1 MHALLMT
8 LASFPLLV
16 VGYPDLLFSRE
27 GPREVYHPDIEAHRP
42 ALHPNHLTWQP
53 PGECD
58 VRSPCPTL
66 NTLANHGFVPHDG
79 RNITLDVLTKAFKD
93 VLNIAPSLTQGA
105 FSRAVPVNPM
115 FNADFLDLDML
126 HVHNFIEHDGSLSR
140 KDAVFDRTNS
150 FDNDTFNN
158 LLSYFGNETQITI
171 ESMANAR
178 ARHALEMS
186 EENDLFA
193 ITWSQVPVILGEN
206 AMMLLVWNEDTTGTP
221 EDPVAN
227 RAYYEY
233 FFRNQRLPIE
243 LGWSPVDTEITEEAA
258 GKIVAK
264 LQETSPA
271 GVPLAFNPQLAV
283 QSED

>member
-1 MHALLMT
+1 MQPLLIA
-8 LASFPLLV
+8 LASLSFPVL
-16 VGYPDLLFSRE
+16 GYPDLLFSRE
-27 GPREVYHPDIEAHRP
+27 GPREVYHRDIETRES
-42 ALHPNHLTWQP
+42 ALHANHFTWQP
-53 PGECD
+53 PGPCD

-66 NTLANHGFVPHDG
+66 NTLANHGFTPHDG
-79 RNITLDVLTKAFKD
+79 RNITLDVLTKASKD
-93 VLNIAPSLTQGA
+93 ALNI
-105 FSRAVPVNPM
+105 
-115 FNADFLDLDML
+115 FLDLDML
-126 HVHNFIEHDGSLSR
+126 HVHNFIEHDGYLSR

-178 ARHALEMS
+178 ARHTFNMS
-186 EENDLFA
+186 TYDDLFA

-206 AMMLLVWNEDTTGTP
+206 AMMLLVWNKDTTGTP

-233 FFRNQRLPIE
+233 FFRNQRLPVEI
-243 LGWSPVDTEITEEAA
+243 GWSPVDTEITEEAA

-264 LQETSPA
+264 LQEMSSA
-271 GVPLAFNPQLAV
+271 GVPLAFNPRLAV